1 MGPMSSDCASHNAN
15 RATYKGA
22 YDDHLTQA
30 SGNNYAPSQ
39 QQQQLPPTIAGQ
51 TGKTQGPPPANQ
63 FIQSVTG
70 GPNTGANG
78 IQTNSGASV
87 PGVQSQA
94 PNAPQGQTVFIQGK
108 PYMNINGQLL
118 PTSQ

>member
-22 YDDHLTQA
+22 YDALLAQA
-30 SGNNYAPSQ
+30 SGNNYGPSQ
-39 QQQQLPPTIAGQ
+39 QQRQLPPTIAGQ

-78 IQTNSGASV
+78 IQNPVTHQIQA
-87 PGVQSQA
+87 QS
-94 PNAPQGQTVFIQGK
+94 PSAPQGQTGYIQGK
-108 PYMNINGQLL
+108 PYMNQNGQLV
-118 PTSQ
+118 PVQ